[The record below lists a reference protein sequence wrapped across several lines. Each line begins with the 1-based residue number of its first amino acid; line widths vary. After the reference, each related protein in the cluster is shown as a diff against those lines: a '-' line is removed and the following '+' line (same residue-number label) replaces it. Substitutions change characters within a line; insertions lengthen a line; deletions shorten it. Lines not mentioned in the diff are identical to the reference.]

1 MDKEI
6 RAGQENR
13 NRNAASFSGDAGS
26 VRGHQGTD
34 KAALGINCDVIMSRL
49 GGGVWRKRHAKR
61 RMLSGQTAVAMFEL
75 VTGPTWASFVAAR
88 VFPTGGQVVC

>member
-1 MDKEI
+1 
-6 RAGQENR
+6 
-13 NRNAASFSGDAGS
+13 

-75 VTGPTWASFVAAR
+75 VT
-88 VFPTGGQVVC
+88 